1 MIRFSLFQG
10 SRPGKRDF
18 GEGNAH
24 MASNRLHELDFASLI
39 GSRICHDLISPVGA
53 ITNGLEVLADNPD
66 EEMKKVA
73 LDLIANSARQAARKL
88 AFVRLAFGA
97 AGGMGT
103 DISLGDAQDLAQEFL
118 AEDKRIS
125 LSWNAPRENRPK
137 PVVKL
142 LMNLLLIAMGCIPRG
157 GEISVDVQ
165 GDELKLRARGKKAAF
180 PDKTAAVLTGEM
192 PAQEINAH
200 EIQPY
205 YTLMLLE
212 RTGYGLDIEQGEDE
226 VLIIARP

>member
-1 MIRFSLFQG
+1 MN
-10 SRPGKRDF
+10 D
-18 GEGNAH
+18 
-24 MASNRLHELDFASLI
+24 NRLRDLDFASLI

-53 ITNGLEVLADNPD
+53 ISNGLEVLAENPD
-66 EEMKKVA
+66 EEMKQVA

-88 AFVRLAFGA
+88 AFARLAFGA
-97 AGGMGT
+97 AGAMGT
-103 DISLGDAQDLAQEFL
+103 DVSLGEAQDLAQEYL

-125 LSWNAPRENRPK
+125 LNWKAPRENRPK

-142 LMNLLLIAMGCIPRG
+142 LLNLLLIAMGCIPRG
-157 GEISVDVQ
+157 GEIQVDVQ
-165 GDELKLRARGKKAAF
+165 GDELRVRAEGKKAAF

-192 PAQEINAH
+192 PAEEINAH

-212 RTGYGLDIEQGEDE
+212 HTGYGLDIEQGEDE
-226 VLIIARP
+226 VLITARP